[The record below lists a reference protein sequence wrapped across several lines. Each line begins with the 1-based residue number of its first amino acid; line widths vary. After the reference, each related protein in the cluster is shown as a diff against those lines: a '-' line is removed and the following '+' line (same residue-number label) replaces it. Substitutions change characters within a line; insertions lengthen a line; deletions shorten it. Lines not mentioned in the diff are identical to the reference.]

1 MIIYQGKDVF
11 VIEMAMRN
19 NIDHSSHWMCNHAR
33 MRRQGKSSDYDI
45 IIAPG
50 APVELRV
57 NEGNLVI
64 DRLKS
69 FPPPKPWWMWWW
81 PGK

>member
-11 VIEMAMRN
+11 VIEMAA
-19 NIDHSSHWMCNHAR
+19 DHSSQWMRNHAR
-33 MRRQGKSSDYDI
+33 MRRQGKSSDFDI
-45 IIAPG
+45 IIAPW

-64 DRLKS
+64 ERLRS